1 MSDTIA
7 AIASG
12 MTASGIGIVRIS
24 GPEAFPY
31 LAKIF
36 HPAKKDRVSEWAAN
50 TIHYGHIF
58 DGEECIDEC
67 LVLAMRAPHTY
78 TTEDTIEIDCH
89 GGPFVMKRILET
101 VLKAGARLAD
111 PGEFTRRAFLG
122 GRIDLSEAEAV
133 MDVISAR
140 NEDALTSS
148 LSQLSG
154 SIKRKISS
162 MRSVILDEMSYI
174 EAALDD
180 PEHMD
185 LTGYPPKL
193 REKVE
198 KCAEETEKLIESYT
212 EGKYIKE
219 GIRTV
224 ILGKPNAGKSSLL
237 NALTGEDRAI
247 VTEIEGTTRDV
258 LEENV
263 NLGGVTLRLFDTAG
277 IRENEKADA
286 IEKIG
291 ISRAKDTA
299 KEADLILT
307 VLDAARPLD
316 TNDLEILDLIE
327 GRRAIVLLNKTDLPP
342 VLREEEI
349 RKKCTCPVLLISA
362 STGAGIKELGQ
373 NIRSMFLSGH
383 IRMNEEVTITNVRQK
398 EALERAKNSLIL
410 VRESIDAGMS
420 EDFYTID
427 LMDAYKSL
435 GEILGEEVDDDLVN
449 NIFAKFC
456 MGK

>member
-12 MTASGIGIVRIS
+12 MTASGIGIVRVS

-31 LAKIF
+31 IEGIF
-36 HPAKKDRVSEWAAN
+36 HPAKGDRVSEWAAN

-58 DGEECIDEC
+58 DGQELIDEC

-89 GGPFVMKRILET
+89 GGPFVMKRILEV
-101 VLKAGARLAD
+101 VLKAGARLAE
-111 PGEFTRRAFLG
+111 PGEFTKRAFLG

-133 MDVISAR
+133 MDVISAK
-140 NEDALTSS
+140 NEDALASS
-148 LSQLSG
+148 LMQLSG
-154 SIKRKISS
+154 SVRRKISS
-162 MRSVILDEMSYI
+162 IRRAILDEMSFI

-185 LTGYPPKL
+185 LTGYPPRL
-193 REKVE
+193 LEKVLTCRKE
-198 KCAEETEKLIESYT
+198 IDALISSYA

-258 LEENV
+258 LEETV

-277 IRENEKADA
+277 IRESDKADA
-286 IEKIG
+286 IERIG
-291 ISRAKDTA
+291 IDKARRTA
-299 KEADLILT
+299 EQADLILT

-316 TNDLEILDLIE
+316 ENDREILDLIH

-342 VLREEEI
+342 VLTEEDV
-349 RKKCTCPVLLISA
+349 RRACSCPVLPISA
-362 STGAGIKELGQ
+362 STGAGIDAIGHE
-373 NIRSMFLSGH
+373 IRSMFYAGH
-383 IRMNEEVTITNVRQK
+383 LKMNEEVTITNVRQK
-398 EALERAKNSLIL
+398 EALEKAGASLAL
-410 VRESIDAGMS
+410 VTESIRDGMP

-427 LMDAYKSL
+427 LMDAYRAL

-449 NIFAKFC
+449 NIFARFC